1 MGSQS
6 AWLQDEEL
14 PRRPALYY
22 WWLVGR
28 CLSAP
33 RQSHRPRTPVRWLC
47 LGAFRY
53 LAASSGRSLEPWRLE
68 QLGRLLELGVY
79 LNRCFDGK
87 AGFSPSLYRRLRRG
101 LPPVPLREYLRQLRA
116 IERGRPSAG
125 NWSQVQRY
133 RRAVIDLSLKT
144 LFRLA
149 DLPAREVLSPL
160 VCQIQLIDDILDQ
173 RLDRALGLPTLL
185 TAGGPSAQQ
194 QARALWL
201 ELKSHSRASERPL
214 VALGFPVYLLARVCA
229 LLSPRC

>member
-1 MGSQS
+1 MGSRS
-6 AWLQDEEL
+6 SWLQDEE
-14 PRRPALYY
+14 PPHRAALYY

-28 CLSAP
+28 CLPAP
-33 RQSHRPRTPVRWLC
+33 GRHRPRTPVRWLC
-47 LGAFRY
+47 LSAFRY

-87 AGFSPSLYRRLRRG
+87 ASFSPLLYRHLRRG

-125 NWSQVQRY
+125 EWSQVQRY
-133 RRAVIDLSLKT
+133 RREVIDLSLKT

-185 TAGGPSAQQ
+185 TAGGPSASE
-194 QARALWL
+194 QARALWA
-201 ELKSHSRASERPL
+201 ELKGHEGPPDRPL
-214 VALGFPVYLLARVCA
+214 VALGFLVYLLARVCA
-229 LLSPRC
+229 LLCPRC